1 MPTNIFKKK
10 NGTTNSRVNKK
21 KKSSKIK
28 KMRGKKMSMKKSM
41 KKIMSMRRSMK
52 KRRSMRMRGGA
63 LKYKPLGEQAP
74 QVPPKTKPGPDY
86 SIFNVKKVESHY
98 AVPNIKNQ
106 DTYGTVAPR
115 VTRNNKYIS
124 LKKNLLQEEHRQEKR
139 FGTLGKVPL
148 TPKQEYELAKRLGQI

>member
-1 MPTNIFKKK
+1 
-10 NGTTNSRVNKK
+10 
-21 KKSSKIK
+21 
-28 KMRGKKMSMKKSM
+28 MRG
-41 KKIMSMRRSMK
+41 
-52 KRRSMRMRGGA
+52 GGA